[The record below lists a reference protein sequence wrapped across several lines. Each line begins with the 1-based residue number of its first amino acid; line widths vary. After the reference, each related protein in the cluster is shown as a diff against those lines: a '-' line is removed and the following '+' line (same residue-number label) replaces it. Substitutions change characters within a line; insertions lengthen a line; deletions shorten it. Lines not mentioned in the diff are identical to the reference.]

1 MNEYY
6 AEILT
11 RRYAAE
17 PTPEARFRAEY
28 EHEPREGEEQPA
40 NRRSSAVDIEAL
52 VQSNLRRIGH
62 FIRFA

>member
-6 AEILT
+6 AETLT
-11 RRYAAE
+11 RRYASE

-28 EHEPREGEEQPA
+28 EHEPRQGEEQPA
-40 NRRSSAVDIEAL
+40 SRRASAVDVEAL
-52 VQSNLRRIGH
+52 IQRNLQRIGH